1 MKRYVLNAVAIV
13 GILASVPAY
22 AATAAKP
29 AADHP
34 TPAACRQAIAHN
46 ERILAESAASSENI
60 AKVLAAH
67 GRGETSAQGASDIH
81 LRQREPGG
89 EKAAGH
95 GDVKG
100 SRSRRRPC
108 VADGFVCPAGS
119 I

>member
-60 AKVLAAH
+60 AKAWQHMDAAKQA
-67 GRGETSAQGASDIH
+67 R
-81 LRQREPGG
+81 
-89 EKAAGH
+89 KAH
-95 GDVKG
+95 QV
-100 SRSRRRPC
+100 STC
-108 VADGFVCPAGS
+108 VSESQAARKLLGTVM
-119 I
+119 